1 MGQAGR
7 VDGKVALITGGARG
21 MGAADAQTL
30 VSEGARVVIGDIRD
44 DAGRAVAEKLGESAL
59 FVHLDVANPDQWET
73 AVEATV
79 HRFGRLDAL
88 VNNAGIVKMGPLR
101 GSSLS
106 DWQRVL
112 DVNLTG
118 AYLGMRA
125 VIEPMIDAGGGSIVN
140 ISSVEGM
147 AGSAHLHAYV
157 AAKFGLRGITKSA
170 AVELA
175 CYGIRVNS
183 IHPGL
188 VHTPL
193 SRGVTKEFTVPIPMR
208 RGADPDEIAA
218 FVLFLVSDE
227 SGYATGSEFVVDGGL
242 TSYVPVKM

>member
-1 MGQAGR
+1 
-7 VDGKVALITGGARG
+7 
-21 MGAADAQTL
+21 MGAAHAQAL
-30 VSEGARVVIGDIRD
+30 VSEGARVVIGDILD
-44 DAGRAVAEKLGESAL
+44 DQGQAVAEKLGESAS
-59 FVHLDVANPDQWET
+59 FVHLDVTNPDQWDG
-73 AVEATV
+73 AVEAAV
-79 HRFGRLDAL
+79 NRFGRLDAL
-88 VNNAGIVKMGPLR
+88 VNNAGIVKLGPLR
-101 GSSLS
+101 GSSLA
-106 DWQRVL
+106 DWRQVI

-125 VIEPMIDAGGGSIVN
+125 AIEPMIDGGGGSIVN

-175 CYGIRVNS
+175 SYGIRVNS

-193 SRGVTKEFTVPIPMR
+193 SAGVTEEFMAPIPMR
-208 RGADPDEIAA
+208 RGAAAEEVAA

-227 SGYATGSEFVVDGGL
+227 SAYATGSEFVVDGGL

>member
-1 MGQAGR
+1 VAVAR
-7 VDGKVALITGGARG
+7 VADKVVLITGGARG
-21 MGAADAQTL
+21 MGAAHAEAL
-30 VSEGARVVIGDIRD
+30 VAEGARVVIADVLD
-44 DAGRAVAEKLGESAL
+44 DDGRLVAEKLGEAAL
-59 FVHLDVANPDQWET
+59 YLHLDVADPSLWDQ
-73 AVEATV
+73 AVAATLE
-79 HRFGRLDAL
+79 RFGRLDGL
-88 VNNAGIVKMGPLR
+88 VNNAGIVMLGPLR

-125 VIEPMIDAGGGSIVN
+125 VIDPMIAAGGGSIVN
-140 ISSVEGM
+140 ISSVEGL
-147 AGSAHLHAYV
+147 AGSAHLHSYV

-175 CYGIRVNS
+175 RYNIRVNS

-193 SRGVTKEFTVPIPMR
+193 SAGVTEEFMAPIPMR
-208 RGADPDEIAA
+208 RGASPAEIAN
-218 FVLFLVSDE
+218 FVLFLISDE
-227 SGYATGSEFVVDGGL
+227 SSYATASEFVVDGGL
-242 TSYVPVKM
+242 TGYVPTKI

>member
-1 MGQAGR
+1 MAR
-7 VDGKVALITGGARG
+7 VADKVVLVTGGARG
-21 MGAADAQTL
+21 MGAAHAEAL
-30 VSEGARVVIGDIRD
+30 VAEGARVVVGDSQD
-44 DAGRAVAEKLGESAL
+44 DAGRTVAENLGDAAN
-59 FVHLDVANPDQWET
+59 FVHLDVAEPTLWDQ
-73 AVEATV
+73 AVAATLE
-79 HRFGRLDAL
+79 RFGRLDAL
-88 VNNAGIVKMGPLR
+88 VNNAGIVKVGPLR

-125 VIEPMIDAGGGSIVN
+125 VVEPMIAAGGGSIVN
-140 ISSVEGM
+140 VSSVEGLD
-147 AGSAHLHAYV
+147 GSANLHSYV

-175 CYGIRVNS
+175 RYNIRVNS

-193 SRGVTKEFTVPIPMR
+193 SEGVTEEFMAPIPMR
-208 RGADPDEIAA
+208 RGASPAEIST

-227 SGYATGSEFVVDGGL
+227 SSYATASEFVVDGGL
-242 TSYVPVKM
+242 TGYVPTKI

>member
-1 MGQAGR
+1 MRR
-7 VDGKVALITGGARG
+7 VDGKVALISGGARG
-21 MGAADAQTL
+21 MGAAHALAL
-30 VSEGARVVIGDIRD
+30 VAEGARVIIGDIRD
-44 DAGRAVAEKLGESAL
+44 DEGKAVAENLGDSAY
-59 FVHLDVANPDQWET
+59 FVHLDVTDSEQWDA
-73 AVEATV
+73 AVDAAVTG
-79 HRFGRLDAL
+79 FGRLDAL

-101 GSSLS
+101 GGSLA
-106 DWQRVL
+106 DWHDVL

-125 VIEPMIDAGGGSIVN
+125 VVEPMIAGAGGSIVN
-140 ISSVEGM
+140 ISSVEGL

-175 CYGIRVNS
+175 AYGIRVNS

-193 SRGVTKEFTVPIPMR
+193 SEGVTEDFMLPIPMR
-208 RGADPDEIAA
+208 RGADPSEVAA
-218 FVLFLVSDE
+218 FVVFLVSDE
-227 SGYATGSEFVVDGGL
+227 SAYATGSEFVVDGGL
-242 TSYVPVKM
+242 TSYVPVNM